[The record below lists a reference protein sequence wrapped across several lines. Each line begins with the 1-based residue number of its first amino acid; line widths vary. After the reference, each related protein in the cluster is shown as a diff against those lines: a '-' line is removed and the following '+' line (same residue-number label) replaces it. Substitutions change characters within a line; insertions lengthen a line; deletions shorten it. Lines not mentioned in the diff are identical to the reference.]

1 MTEYKFLKDESG
13 NEEFPLSFMQEYMI
27 KQSEMGFE
35 KTGKREGY
43 TNAGNAVRIS
53 MKLDI
58 DRFEKSIGR
67 FINENEMLRSIAVKI
82 NGEYT
87 QKIIENYDYKLK
99 LIMSEGNTKDAR
111 YNFAV
116 DIAAKEVQ
124 MPFDY
129 FNDISF
135 NPLLIKID
143 EDDYIFVIIADHWI
157 SDGASM
163 SVLLGG
169 IFNYYFNPDAK
180 KAAGNSY
187 LQYIKDEREFQTSEK
202 GKKQAEYWN
211 KELSG
216 YELVDIEKAAVGK
229 KSSGIDHFYKFD
241 IAKLAAVS
249 ARFKT
254 NNFYVML
261 LAFHMALSFYFEKDD
276 IVIAATSANRTMKY
290 MHTFGL
296 FAHSVAN
303 RMSVKDDDKLADLLK
318 FAMKKHSENMMN
330 LQACY
335 RFDILQ
341 FCMAYQN
348 FIPNSSKNALP
359 VEMAELKLPSKRKFD
374 RFYIGAYE
382 SEKEMI
388 LVMLGDGERY
398 SEDFMNCIRIG
409 IESTIDAFADEEATV
424 KTAINLYNDRI
435 K

>member
-67 FINENEMLRSIAVKI
+67 FINENEMLRSIAVKR

-99 LIMSEGNTKDAR
+99 LIMSEGNTKDER

-124 MPFDY
+124 VPFDY

-202 GKKQAEYWN
+202 GKKQAEY
-211 KELSG
+211 
-216 YELVDIEKAAVGK
+216 
-229 KSSGIDHFYKFD
+229 
-241 IAKLAAVS
+241 
-249 ARFKT
+249 
-254 NNFYVML
+254 
-261 LAFHMALSFYFEKDD
+261 
-276 IVIAATSANRTMKY
+276 
-290 MHTFGL
+290 
-296 FAHSVAN
+296 
-303 RMSVKDDDKLADLLK
+303 
-318 FAMKKHSENMMN
+318 
-330 LQACY
+330 
-335 RFDILQ
+335 
-341 FCMAYQN
+341 
-348 FIPNSSKNALP
+348 
-359 VEMAELKLPSKRKFD
+359 
-374 RFYIGAYE
+374 
-382 SEKEMI
+382 
-388 LVMLGDGERY
+388 
-398 SEDFMNCIRIG
+398 
-409 IESTIDAFADEEATV
+409 
-424 KTAINLYNDRI
+424 
-435 K
+435 